1 MFLPISPRKKFG
13 KMSINMVTVTN
24 RRSVMTLFADPKD
37 LQGHSVRLVL
47 MEKDINVEINYVTD
61 ENKPEDLNTL
71 NPYGKLLTLIDRDLV
86 LYDSQIMMEYLD
98 ERYPHPPL
106 MPVDPVARAANRQLR
121 YRISQDLFPLAFD
134 IENGDDLLMEKSKK
148 LLRDNLLILSPIFD
162 QFKYFMSDEFSLVDL
177 CMSTILWRLEHWD
190 IRLGLSGKQ
199 LTKYGEQIFEMET
212 FQNSLSDFE
221 REMRV

>member
-1 MFLPISPRKKFG
+1 
-13 KMSINMVTVTN
+13 
-24 RRSVMTLFADPKD
+24 MTLFADPKD

-47 MEKDINVEINYVTD
+47 MEKDINVEINYVSD

-121 YRISQDLFPLAFD
+121 YRISQDLFSLAFD
-134 IENGDDLLMEKSKK
+134 IENGNDLLSEKSKK
-148 LLRDNLLILSPIFD
+148 LMRDNLLILAPIFD

-190 IRLGLSGKQ
+190 IRLGISGKQ
-199 LTKYGEQIFEMET
+199 LTKYSEQIFELET
-212 FQNSLSDFE
+212 FQSSLSDFE
-221 REMRV
+221 RDMRV

>member
-1 MFLPISPRKKFG
+1 
-13 KMSINMVTVTN
+13 MVTVTN

-121 YRISQDLFPLAFD
+121 YRISQDLYSLAFD
-134 IENGDDLLMEKSKK
+134 IENGDQLLSEKSKK
-148 LLRDNLLILSPIFD
+148 LLKDNLLILSPIFD

-177 CMSTILWRLEHWD
+177 CMSTILWRLDRWN
-190 IRLGLSGKQ
+190 IRLGLSEKK
-199 LTKYGEQIFEMET
+199 LTKYAEQIFEMES
-212 FQNSLSDFE
+212 FQSSLSDYE

>member
-1 MFLPISPRKKFG
+1 MGSEMCIRDS
-13 KMSINMVTVTN
+13 
-24 RRSVMTLFADPKD
+24 PKD

-106 MPVDPVARAANRQLR
+106 MPVDPVARAGNRQLR
-121 YRISQDLFPLAFD
+121 YRISQDLFSLAFD
-134 IENGDDLLMEKSKK
+134 IENGDELLSEKSKK
-148 LLRDNLLILSPIFD
+148 LLRDNLLILAPIFD
-162 QFKYFMSDEFSLVDL
+162 QFKYYMSDEFSLVDL

-199 LTKYGEQIFEMET
+199 LTKYAEQIFEMET
-212 FQNSLSDFE
+212 FQSSLSDFE

>member
-1 MFLPISPRKKFG
+1 
-13 KMSINMVTVTN
+13 MVTVTN

-121 YRISQDLFPLAFD
+121 YRISQDLYSLAFD
-134 IENGDDLLMEKSKK
+134 IENGDQLLSEKSKK
-148 LLRDNLLILSPIFD
+148 LLRDNLLILAPIFD

-177 CMSTILWRLEHWD
+177 CMSTILWRLDRWN
-190 IRLGLSGKQ
+190 IRLGLSEKK
-199 LTKYGEQIFEMET
+199 LIKYAEQIFEMES
-212 FQNSLSDFE
+212 FQSSLSDYE

>member
-1 MFLPISPRKKFG
+1 MA
-13 KMSINMVTVTN
+13 TVTN
-24 RRSVMTLFADPKD
+24 RRSVMTLFTDPKD

-121 YRISQDLFPLAFD
+121 YRISQDLYSLAFD
-134 IENGDDLLMEKSKK
+134 IENGDQLLSEKSKK
-148 LLRDNLLILSPIFD
+148 LLRDNLLILAPIFE

-177 CMSTILWRLEHWD
+177 CMSTILWRLEHWN
-190 IRLGLSGKQ
+190 IRLGLSEKH
-199 LTKYGEQIFEMET
+199 LTKYAEQIFEMES
-212 FQNSLSDFE
+212 FRSSLSDYE

>member
-1 MFLPISPRKKFG
+1 
-13 KMSINMVTVTN
+13 MSINMATVTN

-47 MEKDINVEINYVTD
+47 MEKDINVEINYVND

-71 NPYGKLLTLIDRDLV
+71 NPYGKILTLIDRDLV

-121 YRISQDLFPLAFD
+121 YRISQDLFSLAFD
-134 IENGDDLLMEKSKK
+134 IENGDDLLVEKSKK
-148 LLRDNLLILSPIFD
+148 LLKDNLLILSPIFD

-190 IRLGLSGKQ
+190 IRLGMSGKQ
-199 LTKYGEQIFEMET
+199 LTKYGEQIFEMEA
-212 FQNSLSDFE
+212 FQSSLSDFE
-221 REMRV
+221 RALRV

>member
-1 MFLPISPRKKFG
+1 MA
-13 KMSINMVTVTN
+13 TVTN

-121 YRISQDLFPLAFD
+121 YRISQDLYSLAFD
-134 IENGDDLLMEKSKK
+134 IENGDQLLSEKSKK
-148 LLRDNLLILSPIFD
+148 LLKDNLLILAPIFE

-177 CMSTILWRLEHWD
+177 CMSTILWRLEHWN
-190 IRLGLSGKQ
+190 IRLGLSEKQ
-199 LTKYGEQIFEMET
+199 LTKYAEQIFEMES
-212 FQNSLSDFE
+212 FQSSLSDYE

>member
-1 MFLPISPRKKFG
+1 
-13 KMSINMVTVTN
+13 MVTVTN

-37 LQGHSVRLVL
+37 LPGHSVRLVL

-121 YRISQDLFPLAFD
+121 YRISQDLYSLAFD
-134 IENGDDLLMEKSKK
+134 IENGDQLLSEKSKK
-148 LLRDNLLILSPIFD
+148 LLKDNLLILAPIFD

-177 CMSTILWRLEHWD
+177 CMSTILWRLEHWN
-190 IRLGLSGKQ
+190 IRLGLSEKQ
-199 LTKYGEQIFEMET
+199 LTKYAEQIFEMES
-212 FQNSLSDFE
+212 FQSSLSDYE

>member
-1 MFLPISPRKKFG
+1 
-13 KMSINMVTVTN
+13 MVTVTN

-37 LQGHSVRLVL
+37 LPGHSVRLVL

-121 YRISQDLFPLAFD
+121 YRISQDLYSLAFD
-134 IENGDDLLMEKSKK
+134 IENGDQLLSEKSKK
-148 LLRDNLLILSPIFD
+148 LLKDNLLILAPIFD

-177 CMSTILWRLEHWD
+177 CMSTILWRLEHWN
-190 IRLGLSGKQ
+190 IRLGLSEKQ
-199 LTKYGEQIFEMET
+199 LTKYAEQIFEMES
-212 FQNSLSDFE
+212 FQSSLSDFE

>member
-1 MFLPISPRKKFG
+1 MA
-13 KMSINMVTVTN
+13 TVTN
-24 RRSVMTLFADPKD
+24 RRSVMTLFADSKD

-71 NPYGKLLTLIDRDLV
+71 NPYGKILTLIDRDLV

-121 YRISQDLFPLAFD
+121 YRISQDLYSLAFD
-134 IENGDDLLMEKSKK
+134 IENGDQLLSEKSKK
-148 LLRDNLLILSPIFD
+148 LLRDNLLILAPIFD

-177 CMSTILWRLEHWD
+177 CMSTILWRLDHWN
-190 IRLGLSGKQ
+190 IRLGLSEKQ
-199 LTKYGEQIFEMET
+199 LTKYAEQIFEMES
-212 FQNSLSDFE
+212 FQSSLSDYE

>member
-1 MFLPISPRKKFG
+1 
-13 KMSINMVTVTN
+13 MVTVTN

-37 LQGHSVRLVL
+37 LPGHSVRLVL

-121 YRISQDLFPLAFD
+121 YRISQDLYSLAFD
-134 IENGDDLLMEKSKK
+134 IENGDQLLSEKSKN
-148 LLRDNLLILSPIFD
+148 LLRDNLLILAPIFD

-177 CMSTILWRLEHWD
+177 CMSTILWRLEHWN
-190 IRLGLSGKQ
+190 IRLGPSEKQ
-199 LTKYGEQIFEMET
+199 LTKYAEQIFEMES
-212 FQNSLSDFE
+212 FQSSLSDFE

>member
-1 MFLPISPRKKFG
+1 
-13 KMSINMVTVTN
+13 MVTVTN

-61 ENKPEDLNTL
+61 ESKPEDLNTL

-121 YRISQDLFPLAFD
+121 YRISQDLYSLAFD
-134 IENGDDLLMEKSKK
+134 IENGDQLLSEKSKN
-148 LLRDNLLILSPIFD
+148 LLRDNLLILAPIFE

-177 CMSTILWRLEHWD
+177 CMSTILWRLEHWN
-190 IRLGLSGKQ
+190 IRLGLSEKQ
-199 LTKYGEQIFEMET
+199 LTKYAEQIFEMES
-212 FQNSLSDFE
+212 FQSSLSDYE

>member
-1 MFLPISPRKKFG
+1 
-13 KMSINMVTVTN
+13 MVTVTN

-106 MPVDPVARAANRQLR
+106 MPVDPVARAGNRQLR
-121 YRISQDLFPLAFD
+121 YRISQDLFSLAFD
-134 IENGDDLLMEKSKK
+134 IENGDELLSEKSKK
-148 LLRDNLLILSPIFD
+148 LLRDNLLILAPIFD

-199 LTKYGEQIFEMET
+199 LTRYAEQIFEMET
-212 FQNSLSDFE
+212 FQSSLSDFE

>member
-1 MFLPISPRKKFG
+1 
-13 KMSINMVTVTN
+13 MVAVTN

-61 ENKPEDLNTL
+61 DNKPEDLNTL

-121 YRISQDLFPLAFD
+121 YRISQDLYSLAFD
-134 IENGDDLLMEKSKK
+134 IENGDQLLSEKRKK
-148 LLRDNLLILSPIFD
+148 LLRDNLLILAPIFD

-177 CMSTILWRLEHWD
+177 CMSTILWRLEHWN
-190 IRLGLSGKQ
+190 IRLGLSEKQ
-199 LTKYGEQIFEMET
+199 LIKYGEQIFEMES
-212 FQNSLSDFE
+212 FQSSLSDYE

>member
-1 MFLPISPRKKFG
+1 
-13 KMSINMVTVTN
+13 MVTVTN

-121 YRISQDLFPLAFD
+121 YRISQDLYSLAFD
-134 IENGDDLLMEKSKK
+134 IENGDQLLSEKSKK
-148 LLRDNLLILSPIFD
+148 LLKDNLLILSPIFD

-177 CMSTILWRLEHWD
+177 CMSTILWRLDRWN
-190 IRLGLSGKQ
+190 IRLGLSEKK
-199 LTKYGEQIFEMET
+199 LIKYAEQIFEMES
-212 FQNSLSDFE
+212 FQSSLSDFE

>member
-1 MFLPISPRKKFG
+1 
-13 KMSINMVTVTN
+13 MVTVTN

-121 YRISQDLFPLAFD
+121 YRISQDLYSLAFD
-134 IENGDDLLMEKSKK
+134 IENGDQLLSEKSKK
-148 LLRDNLLILSPIFD
+148 LLKDNLLILAPIFD

-177 CMSTILWRLEHWD
+177 CMSTILWRLEHWN
-190 IRLGLSGKQ
+190 IRLGLSEKQ
-199 LTKYGEQIFEMET
+199 LTKYAEQIFEMES
-212 FQNSLSDFE
+212 FQSSLSDYE

>member
-1 MFLPISPRKKFG
+1 
-13 KMSINMVTVTN
+13 MVTVTN

-121 YRISQDLFPLAFD
+121 YRISQDLFSLAFD
-134 IENGDDLLMEKSKK
+134 IENGDELLSEKSKK
-148 LLRDNLLILSPIFD
+148 LLRDNLLILAPIFD

-177 CMSTILWRLEHWD
+177 CMSTILWRLEHWN
-190 IRLGLSGKQ
+190 IRLGLSEKQ
-199 LTKYGEQIFEMET
+199 LIKYGEQIFEMES
-212 FQNSLSDFE
+212 FQSSLSDYE

>member
-1 MFLPISPRKKFG
+1 MA
-13 KMSINMVTVTN
+13 TVTN

-121 YRISQDLFPLAFD
+121 YRISQDLYSLAFD
-134 IENGDDLLMEKSKK
+134 IENGDQLLSEKSKK
-148 LLRDNLLILSPIFD
+148 LLKDNLLILAPIFD

-199 LTKYGEQIFEMET
+199 LTKYAEQIFEMET
-212 FQNSLSDFE
+212 FQSSLSDFE

>member
-1 MFLPISPRKKFG
+1 
-13 KMSINMVTVTN
+13 MVTVTN

-121 YRISQDLFPLAFD
+121 YRISQDLYSLAFD
-134 IENGDDLLMEKSKK
+134 IENGDQLLSEKSKK
-148 LLRDNLLILSPIFD
+148 LLKDNLLILAPIFD

-177 CMSTILWRLEHWD
+177 CMSTILWRLDHWN
-190 IRLGLSGKQ
+190 IRLGLSEKQ
-199 LTKYGEQIFEMET
+199 LTKYAEQIFEMES
-212 FQNSLSDFE
+212 FQSSLSDYE

>member
-1 MFLPISPRKKFG
+1 
-13 KMSINMVTVTN
+13 MVTVTN

-106 MPVDPVARAANRQLR
+106 MPVDPVARAGNRQLR
-121 YRISQDLFPLAFD
+121 YRINQDLFSLAFD
-134 IENGDDLLMEKSKK
+134 IENGDELLSEKSKK
-148 LLRDNLLILSPIFD
+148 LLRDNLLILAPVFD

-199 LTKYGEQIFEMET
+199 LTKYAEQIFEMET
-212 FQNSLSDFE
+212 FQSSLSDFE

>member
-1 MFLPISPRKKFG
+1 MA
-13 KMSINMVTVTN
+13 TVTN

-121 YRISQDLFPLAFD
+121 YRISQDLYSLAFD
-134 IENGDDLLMEKSKK
+134 IENGDQLLSEKSKK
-148 LLRDNLLILSPIFD
+148 LLKDNLLILAPIFD

-177 CMSTILWRLEHWD
+177 CMSTILWRLDHWN
-190 IRLGLSGKQ
+190 IRLGLSEKQ
-199 LTKYGEQIFEMET
+199 LTKYAEQIFEMES
-212 FQNSLSDFE
+212 FQSSLSDYE

>member
-1 MFLPISPRKKFG
+1 
-13 KMSINMVTVTN
+13 MVTVTN

-37 LQGHSVRLVL
+37 LPGHSVRLVL

-121 YRISQDLFPLAFD
+121 YRISQDLYSLAFD
-134 IENGDDLLMEKSKK
+134 IENGDQLLSEKSKK
-148 LLRDNLLILSPIFD
+148 LLKDNLLILSPIFD

-177 CMSTILWRLEHWD
+177 CMSTILWRLDRWN
-190 IRLGLSGKQ
+190 IRLGLSEKK
-199 LTKYGEQIFEMET
+199 LTKYAEQIFEMES
-212 FQNSLSDFE
+212 FQSSLSDYE

>member
-1 MFLPISPRKKFG
+1 MA
-13 KMSINMVTVTN
+13 TVTN

-71 NPYGKLLTLIDRDLV
+71 NPYGKLLTLVDRDLV

-106 MPVDPVARAANRQLR
+106 MPVDPVARAGNRQLR
-121 YRISQDLFPLAFD
+121 YRISQDLYSLAFD
-134 IENGDDLLMEKSKK
+134 IENGDQLLSEKSKK
-148 LLRDNLLILSPIFD
+148 LLRDNLLILAPIFD

-177 CMSTILWRLEHWD
+177 CMSTILWRLEHWN
-190 IRLGLSGKQ
+190 IRLGLSEKQ
-199 LTKYGEQIFEMET
+199 LTKYAEQIFEMES
-212 FQNSLSDFE
+212 FQSSLSDYE